1 MRDNFMKSYLFAG
14 LLVLVGVATFYA
26 LVHFLGGYGAMIGAC
41 IIAGLV
47 NETTERTTN
56 PND

>member
-1 MRDNFMKSYLFAG
+1 MKLYVFAG

-26 LVHFLGGYGAMIGAC
+26 LIHFLGGYGALIGSC

-47 NETTERTTN
+47 NETAERTN
-56 PND
+56 

>member
-1 MRDNFMKSYLFAG
+1 MKSHLLAG

-26 LVHFLGGYGAMIGAC
+26 LIHFLGGYGAMIGAC
-41 IIAGLV
+41 IVAGLV

>member
-1 MRDNFMKSYLFAG
+1 MKSYVFAG
-14 LLVLVGVATFYA
+14 LLVLVGVVAFYA
-26 LVHFLGGYGAMIGAC
+26 LINFLGGYGAIIGAC